1 MTTARGRVATTRA
14 TRSVVVPTLP
24 DNPSAADAVQRAI
37 AASVQRLLRNDPVVR
52 KGEDPEGVHQAR
64 VATRRLRSDLRTFAP
79 LLDAQ
84 WLSGLRDE
92 LRDLAAQLGAV
103 RDADVLLERLQTAA
117 KSLPEADRDA
127 AAHLLADLAQS
138 RDRDRAALLSTMRSL
153 RYRRLVDDLVDAA
166 AHPGVTDEADRPGAE
181 VLPQLAAEPW
191 RRLRRKV
198 NHLDAEPP
206 DADLHEVRI
215 YAKRARY
222 AAEAVAPVAGAMA
235 TEFARAV
242 AAVQEVLG
250 NHHDAIVAHA
260 WLREASNRHPTQAF
274 VAGSL
279 AGLELVEAQRC
290 REAWPA
296 SWTAASAKRLR
307 SWM

>member
-1 MTTARGRVATTRA
+1 MTAARGRVAVRA

-37 AASVQRLLRNDPVVR
+37 AASVQRLLRSDPVVR

-84 WLSGLRDE
+84 WLEGLRAE
-92 LRDLAAQLGAV
+92 LRELAAQLGAV
-103 RDADVLLERLQTAA
+103 RDADVLLERLRSAA
-117 KSLPEADRDA
+117 ARLPETDREAAQHLLDDLEHTRERDRDA
-127 AAHLLADLAQS
+127 LLA
-138 RDRDRAALLSTMRSL
+138 TMRAV
-153 RYRRLVDDLVDAA
+153 RYRRLVDDLVEAA
-166 AHPGVTDEADRPGAE
+166 AHPGVTEAADRPGAE
-181 VLPQLAAEPW
+181 VLPQLAADPW
-191 RRLRRKV
+191 RRLRRRV
-198 NHLDAEPP
+198 NHLEADPP

-215 YAKRARY
+215 FAKRARY

-235 TEFARAV
+235 TEFAKAV
-242 AAVQEVLG
+242 AGVQEVLG
-250 NHHDAIVAHA
+250 NHHDAIVAHS
-260 WLREASNRHPTQAF
+260 WLRDAAQRHAEQAF

-279 AGLELVEAQRC
+279 AGFELVEAQRC

-296 SWTAASAKRLR
+296 AWTAASAKRLR